1 MQSGINIEINMFG
14 ILSSFSGDEPLI
26 LNIPSG
32 SNIKEILD
40 VLKINLVNKFP
51 EFNHHKVLDA
61 SVFADEKE
69 ILKKDHIITKDTNLA
84 ILPPV
89 CGG

>member
-1 MQSGINIEINMFG
+1 MQSSVNIEINMFG
-14 ILSSFSGDEPLI
+14 ILSNFSGNEPLI
-26 LNIPSG
+26 LSVPSG

-40 VLKINLVNKFP
+40 VLKSNLANKFP
-51 EFNHHKVLDA
+51 DFKHQKVLDA

-69 ILKKDHIITKDTNLA
+69 VLKQDHIITKNTNLA